1 MVRPREG
8 PDWPGQ
14 KPQSVVEEMPL
25 LWRRGREAASKA
37 EGLSSGP
44 SPAAGWSGQLKKVG
58 SPLLRVPRL
67 GPTDPESWVSCG
79 LRRSQTCTSELG
91 HTCPHTLPIAL
102 CVLFFTPPSSR
113 LFLPH
118 PGLVLSSEVEG
129 SKNTASRCF
138 LSS

>member
-44 SPAAGWSGQLKKVG
+44 SPVAGRSGQLKKVG
-58 SPLLRVPRL
+58 SPLLRVLRL

-91 HTCPHTLPIAL
+91 HTCPYPSHCPLRP
-102 CVLFFTPPSSR
+102 VLHPTQ
-113 LFLPH
+113 LQTFLPH
-118 PGLVLSSEVEG
+118 PRLVLSSEVEA